1 MPATLSIKLDK
12 CWRILLL
19 SWSSLT
25 EKKRKRIRNWYGI
38 SKVIFCKLICQ
49 QKRPLSMFFKKGLFK
64 NFAIFTEKHLC
75 WSPTYGGCFWSCLK
89 WKQDFSFS
97 EKVRL
102 NQAVFLK
109 KYHWKQLW
117 DYVMVF
123 SGLMLKNRLYFYLNA
138 FL

>member
-1 MPATLSIKLDK
+1 MTCACYSLDQVGQVLTF
-12 CWRILLL
+12 LLL

-75 WSPTYGGCFWSCLK
+75 WSPTYGGCFWSYLK

-102 NQAVFLK
+102 NQTVFLK
-109 KYHWKQLW
+109 KNLTENNYGIMLW
-117 DYVMVF
+117 F
-123 SGLMLKNRLYFYLNA
+123 SVGLC
-138 FL
+138 